1 MGKALCGKEWAC
13 RIVVPRARSY
23 ELLHRSGSRAGTG
36 GSLKRG
42 ATALA
47 AALSAVTR
55 RAALALAL
63 FTAACT
69 LGVQAFAADETS
81 LWKGLRSGTHLAIM
95 RHATAPGTGDPAGFR
110 LDDCRTQRN
119 LSEEGRAQA
128 ARIGARFRANG
139 IETAR
144 VFSSQWCRCLDTA
157 RLLELGAV
165 EELPLL
171 NSFFADSEQRDPQ
184 TRSLKKWLAD
194 QDFEDRP
201 LVLVTHQVN
210 VTALTGVYPNS
221 GEIVVIRRPENGGI
235 VVAGTIATE

>member
-1 MGKALCGKEWAC
+1 
-13 RIVVPRARSY
+13 
-23 ELLHRSGSRAGTG
+23 
-36 GSLKRG
+36 
-42 ATALA
+42 
-47 AALSAVTR
+47 
-55 RAALALAL
+55 
-63 FTAACT
+63 
-69 LGVQAFAADETS
+69 
-81 LWKGLRSGTHLAIM
+81 LAIM

-119 LSEEGRAQA
+119 LSEEGREQA

-157 RLLELGAV
+157 RLLGLGPV

-171 NSFFADSEQRDPQ
+171 NSFFAESEQRDSQ

-194 QDFEDRP
+194 QDFGDRP

-221 GEIVVIRRPENGGI
+221 GEIVVIARPQNGDI